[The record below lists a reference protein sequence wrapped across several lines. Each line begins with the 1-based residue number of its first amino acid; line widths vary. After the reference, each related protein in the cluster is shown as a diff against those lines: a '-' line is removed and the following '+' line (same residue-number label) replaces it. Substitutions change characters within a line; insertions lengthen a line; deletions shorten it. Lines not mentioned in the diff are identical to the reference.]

1 MKPAQ
6 EILFRHC
13 RLDAI
18 NQLLWRGARLIPL
31 RQKSFAVLKYLL
43 EHPGQLVTK
52 DELLSAVWPETC
64 VSDIVLKVCVRELRY
79 ALGDQKGA
87 PQFIETVHRR
97 GYRFVAPLNTAP
109 PVASRQL
116 SVSSKQNSAASPQ
129 LATRN
134 WQLTTSLVGRE
145 AELMQLHHWFDKVR
159 HGERQLVFV
168 TGEPGIGKT
177 ALVEAFCGHLAS
189 SPDLGVVQGQCLEHY
204 GVDEA
209 YLPVLEALKR
219 LCREPGRE
227 RLLALLRRL
236 APTWLLQMPS
246 LTTPAERKRLQRELA
261 KTTPEQML
269 REIAEV
275 VELLSAETPLVLV
288 LEDLQW
294 SDYSTLDFIS
304 HLARRPEPARLLLIG
319 TYRPMEVQWSGHPL
333 RHLVQELK
341 VHRHCAELPLG
352 FLSQEHVAEYLLTRF
367 AGGTSDRAHLRRL
380 AQVVHQRTDGN
391 PLFMVNMV
399 DYLVAQG
406 ALAGDPSG
414 EGGPLV
420 PLQDWEQSGIPQNIQ
435 QMIEQQIER
444 LRPEEQRLLEVASVA
459 GTEFSIAAVAAGLAA
474 EVVVVEELCEGLAR
488 RGQFVRAR
496 GVSEWPDGT
505 VAARYEFIHSLYRQI
520 WYERVTANRRLQLH
534 RRIGEREEI
543 AYGSQA
549 SEVAA
554 ELAIHFERGRDYN
567 KAIQHR
573 TRAAENALR
582 RCGYREAMN
591 HLTKGLEFLKSLPDT
606 PVRFQQEI
614 SLQISLGLAL
624 VATKGY
630 AAPEVERSYTRA
642 LELCQQ
648 VEVTPQLYWSLWGL
662 QGFYYVQAQLPT
674 ARELGEQ
681 LVDLA
686 QRLEDPGLLGAA
698 HCVLGAT
705 LSSLG
710 EPLPARARLE
720 QGIALCGTQR
730 HARLQAICLSLL
742 GRVLWVVGYPDQ
754 ALQKVQEALALA
766 RELAHPLTSVIT
778 SCIAALLHIVLQKVE
793 EVQKRAEEVLTL
805 SAERGLVHW
814 EAQAIALHG
823 WVLAQ
828 QGQEE
833 EGVAQIRRGLAAY
846 QDTGARLARPMLL
859 GLLAET
865 YRKIG
870 HAEEGLTVTKEALAL
885 ARQTGQQVQE
895 IWLSWLTGELLL
907 QSTGKSC
914 PRQVKVNQNKSGV
927 RSPES
932 EVTRPQL
939 LAPSPQAEAEAEAY
953 FHQAIAAAQRQGAK
967 WLELRATTSLGRLWQ
982 QQGKKDE
989 ARQMLAAIYGWF
1001 TEGFDTAGLQEARV
1015 LLEELRQ

>member
-1 MKPAQ
+1 MKPGQ

-13 RLDAI
+13 RLDAA
-18 NQLLWRGARLIPL
+18 NQLLWRGSRLIPL

-43 EHPGQLVTK
+43 EHPAQLVTK

-64 VSDIVLKVCVRELRY
+64 VSDIVLKVCVRELRH

-97 GYRFVAPLNTAP
+97 GYRFVAPLSTAP
-109 PVASRQL
+109 PVVSRQS
-116 SVSSKQNSAASPQ
+116 SVLSKQKPVVSPQ
-129 LATRN
+129 LATEN
-134 WQLTTSLVGRE
+134 WQLTTRLVGRE
-145 AELMQLHHWFDKVR
+145 AELLQLHGWLKKALNS
-159 HGERQLVFV
+159 ERQLVFV

-177 ALVEAFCGHLAS
+177 ALIEAFRAHIAG
-189 SPDLGVVQGQCLEHY
+189 SPDLQVMHGQCLEHY

-219 LCREPGRE
+219 FCRELGRE
-227 RLLALLRRL
+227 PLIALLGRL
-236 APTWLLQMPS
+236 APTWLLQMPA
-246 LTTPAERKRLQRELA
+246 LTTPAERKRLLHELE

-275 VELLSAETPLVLV
+275 VEALTAETPLVLV
-288 LEDLQW
+288 LEDLHW

-304 HLARRPEPARLLLIG
+304 HLARRLESARLLLIG

-352 FLSQEHVAEYLLTRF
+352 FLSQAHVTEYVLTRF
-367 AGGTSDRAHLRRL
+367 AGGEYDRAHLQRL

-391 PLFMVNMV
+391 PLFMVNLV

-406 ALAGDPSG
+406 ALAGDQLGAGQP
-414 EGGPLV
+414 PPAL
-420 PLQDWEQSGIPQNIQ
+420 PDWGVGVPQNIQ

-444 LRPEEQRLLEVASVA
+444 LRPEEQRMLEVASVA
-459 GTEFSIAAVAAGLAA
+459 GSEFSVASVAAGVEA
-474 EVVVVEELCEGLAR
+474 EVVEVEELCERLAR
-488 RGQFVRAR
+488 RGQFVRAQ
-496 GVSEWPDGT
+496 GVCEWPDGT

-520 WYERVTANRRLQLH
+520 WYERVTAHRRLQLH
-534 RRIGEREEI
+534 RRIGEREETG
-543 AYGSQA
+543 YGAQA

-554 ELAIHFERGRDYN
+554 QLAVHFERGRDYD
-567 KAIQHR
+567 KAIRHR
-573 TRAAENALR
+573 TWAAENALR

-591 HLTKGLEFLKSLPDT
+591 HLGKGLEFLKYVPDT
-606 PVRFQQEI
+606 PTRLQQEI

-630 AAPEVERSYTRA
+630 AAPEVERSYSRA

-648 VEVTPQLYWSLWGL
+648 VEPTPQLYWSLWGL
-662 QGFYYVQAQLPT
+662 QGFYYVQAELPT
-674 ARELGEQ
+674 ARGLGAQ

-686 QRLEDPGLLGAA
+686 QRLQDPGLLGAA
-698 HCVLGAT
+698 HSVLGAT

-710 EPLPARARLE
+710 EPLLARERLE
-720 QGIALCGTQR
+720 QGIALCGSQR

-742 GRVLWVVGYPDQ
+742 GRVLWVLGYPEQ
-754 ALQKVQEALALA
+754 ALQKVQEALTLA
-766 RELAHPLTSVIT
+766 GTLDHPLTSVIT
-778 SCIAALLHIVLQKVE
+778 SCIAALLHIVLQKAE

-814 EAQAIALHG
+814 EAQAIALQG

-865 YRKIG
+865 YRKIR
-870 HAEEGLTVTKEALAL
+870 HPEEGLTVAREAVGIAQ
-885 ARQTGQQVQE
+885 QTGQQVQE
-895 IWLSWLTGELLL
+895 IWLSWLKGELSL
-907 QSTGKSC
+907 QLQKAKPSQS
-914 PRQVKVNQNKSGV
+914 KSGV
-927 RSPES
+927 RGPES
-932 EVTRPQL
+932 RGISLQPLASRP
-939 LAPSPQAEAEAEAY
+939 SAEAEAC
-953 FHQAIAAAQRQGAK
+953 FRHAITMAQRQHAK
-967 WLELRATTSLGRLWQ
+967 WLELRATTSLARLWQ

-989 ARQMLAAIYGWF
+989 ARQMLATICGWF
-1001 TEGFDTAGLQEARV
+1001 TEGFDIAALIEARA
-1015 LLEELRQ
+1015 LLDELSQ